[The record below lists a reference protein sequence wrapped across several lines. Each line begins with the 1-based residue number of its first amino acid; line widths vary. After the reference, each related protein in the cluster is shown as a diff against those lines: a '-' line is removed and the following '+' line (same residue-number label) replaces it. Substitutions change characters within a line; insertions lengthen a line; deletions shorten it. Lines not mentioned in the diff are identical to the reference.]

1 MSVKYEQKAIY
12 QYSEEKFSDKAF
24 CKVAKRLM
32 DSGITLVGYHY
43 HSNKP
48 EIIYGR
54 VEKEVVD
61 THYEISIDGKPAF
74 TTIYR
79 LRSKEIVDE
88 MKTNGFDAESSEVST
103 TKKSMAWQKPKGSRM
118 YIEVDG
124 LEGDLSYNKA
134 ELRYDIVHPR
144 NDGMEDDVAEVTL
157 LPRLTNST
165 DGVELKFTTT
175 LSLDRVLR
183 SDRVKPSMVD
193 ATLKDFG
200 RIKQLVED
208 ALGITDAITT
218 DCTFEV
224 ITQSESECSPDII
237 RQRQEATNSA
247 RNASQEEE

>member
-1 MSVKYEQKAIY
+1 MSVKYEQKATY
-12 QYSEEKFSDKAF
+12 QYSEEKFTDKAF
-24 CKVAKRLM
+24 CKVAKKLM
-32 DSGITLVGYHY
+32 DNGITLVGYHY
-43 HSNKP
+43 HSGKP
-48 EIIYGR
+48 EVVYGR
-54 VEKEVVD
+54 IEQEVVD
-61 THYEISIDGKPAF
+61 THYEISVDGKPAF
-74 TTIYR
+74 TTTYR
-79 LRSKEIVDE
+79 TMANEIVDE

-118 YIEVDG
+118 YIDLDG

-144 NDGMEDDVAEVTL
+144 NDGMEDDVATVEFE
-157 LPRLTNST
+157 PRLINST
-165 DGVELKFTTT
+165 DGVTLKFKTT

-200 RIKQLVED
+200 RIKHLVED
-208 ALGITDAITT
+208 ALGITNAITT